1 MKAYVAAPIFSPG
14 EREIAEMVAEA
25 ISGACDVHL
34 PHRDGPLVENLLAS
48 GMSRSAALSAAY
60 ESDLE
65 AIRRCDIVVALLD
78 GRALDE
84 GVCIEMG
91 YAKALGKQILAIKS
105 DVRVAFPWGQN
116 AMVDGCVH
124 TWFRSVDELKLAL
137 AVE

>member
-25 ISGACDVHL
+25 IAGACDVHL

-91 YAKALGKQILAIKS
+91 FAKALGKQILAIKS

-124 TWFRSVDELKLAL
+124 SWFRSVDELKLAL